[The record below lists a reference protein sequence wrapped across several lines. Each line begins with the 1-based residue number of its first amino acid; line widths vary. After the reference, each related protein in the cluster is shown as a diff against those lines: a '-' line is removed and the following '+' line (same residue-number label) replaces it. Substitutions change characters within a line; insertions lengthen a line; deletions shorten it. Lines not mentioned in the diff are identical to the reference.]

1 MNNNGFDLL
10 YNLNNKNNTFISLSG
25 TLIKNVPEPKMRT
38 LNSFMKVIPI
48 KMNQGLIEEPRPL
61 STPKK
66 KKKKNKHIKILAK
79 NKKKKESKKVTS
91 SEKSNKKIKEQS
103 KNESSRTNKFSN
115 TFMRKTYFSKSESN
129 KYEKKKKNQKDNSYI
144 DTNTSLNNSNQ
155 KIKNEDLIEIN
166 NLKKFTAHNK
176 YKPDLNTIQEN
187 ETKPKMT
194 KKNKSSTNIKIEDQ
208 KINNIYLR
216 PKILFQEKLNHIN
229 YQKTQNSEN
238 KKINISQINNQLNKS
253 ITQKPNS
260 DIKEILSM
268 NSTHNIEFT
277 TSYRNE
283 IVKPTHQKRLSS
295 VSSSDFS
302 EKIKK
307 INKNIINSYD
317 SSKSINSINNNNI
330 AKKINNNN
338 NNNTNEKKDKNLNN
352 TIPFKPFKVK
362 SSEIKNLIQK
372 EDISERIMR
381 IRKSFQEKEMHQSR
395 QNLNL
400 HFYLILP
407 GNASYLIK
415 NCMNHRTNWKEPFS
429 KVTSL
434 YNFKWQELSY
444 GIEYGN
450 LSKYNTH
457 KQIVNHY
464 ENHYC
469 ISNKAN
475 MFCYLMKYCEERKI
489 SIFKYVPFTII
500 YKIKEKRKDKENQIK
515 NFEKENQENKD
526 NLRKF
531 INMSD
536 KFVVDYNDIG
546 NYYDNDVYIKEIE
559 KRKIIEEENKNI
571 KKKKKK
577 DEKKKEEQKNEEKK
591 DEGYKKDIKKEEE
604 NKEIKKEE
612 IKSEEEIKKV
622 KDENKN
628 EKIKNIDNIEIKNEE
643 KKNEIIYEEENNI
656 NNNNFKLNEFYSD
669 FFPKL
674 KPNDRIV
681 LSSSET
687 LERERKEKKKEK
699 KRKIGNYTLIEL
711 PKSHETGKHMWIV
724 KAINL
729 NRGKC
734 IKVVNSFEQ
743 IEKVID
749 KFKFGVKY
757 DFTEQI
763 LEKNEEKEKNYQDEC
778 QNNSN
783 ETNIK
788 NNRIINNNIDNNVII
803 NHCNSTN
810 SIDNSKNNNINYIHF
825 NNINNINKNFNNINL
840 INISNNS
847 NINKNMNNIQFFNN
861 SNTNNINKNYNSINC
876 INISSTNNNTIINTS
891 INNGNI
897 TINNNE
903 SPNNNTIIN
912 NEIVNHNNTPNN
924 IKIPNIINFNNLNN
938 NNNEK
943 NNNENNNNNN
953 NNENNNNNNENNNNN
968 NENNNNDNKN
978 SQDEKMYLCKKI
990 IIQKYIE
997 NPLLY
1002 KGRKCDIRI
1011 WVLLTHK
1018 MKVYVFKEGHL
1029 KTCSVDYDV
1038 NSKDAFTHITNYSLQ
1053 KHNNNFEKF
1062 EKGNEV
1068 PFYEFQK
1075 FINEKYPEK
1084 NYSIKTNLM
1093 KKIKKIINLTMR
1105 AGKEK
1110 INKNNRNYQFEIFG
1124 YDFMLDIN
1132 FNVFLIEINTNPGI
1146 EESSPWIKIIIPRM
1160 LDDALRLTIDLIFE
1174 PKYDFN
1180 LNYKNEEDQN
1190 NIDNVNNNLKHNIDP
1205 NTVIDNN
1212 NELNNEEKKN
1222 DNNNKNKENDN
1233 KNNENKE
1240 KINDNNNE
1248 NLKENNN
1255 EDKNINNNENKTIIN
1270 NQINNNENNKD
1281 EENKVNENKNNLDS
1295 KDNNNQKYISPFPV
1309 PGYSLSE
1316 NLWELVCDLNEKD
1329 PLDDR
1334 LDQDNEKNDNQ
1345 SFTGIKHLM
1354 KRKRNTIKK

>member
-25 TLIKNVPEPKMRT
+25 TLIKNVPEPKMKT

-61 STPKK
+61 SAPKK

-91 SEKSNKKIKEQS
+91 TEKLNMKIKEQS
-103 KNESSRTNKFSN
+103 KNDSSRSNKFLN
-115 TFMRKTYFSKSESN
+115 IFMRKTYSSKSESN
-129 KYEKKKKNQKDNSYI
+129 KYEKKKIKEMSNQKDNSYI
-144 DTNTSLNNSNQ
+144 DINTSLNNSNS
-155 KIKNEDLIEIN
+155 KIKNENIIENN
-166 NLKKFTAHNK
+166 NLKKLTAHNK
-176 YKPDLNTIQEN
+176 YKPDLNTIHEN
-187 ETKPKMT
+187 ETKPKTT
-194 KKNKSSTNIKIEDQ
+194 KKNKSSTNMKIEEQ
-208 KINNIYLR
+208 KTNNIYLK
-216 PKILFQEKLNHIN
+216 PKILFQEKINHIN

-238 KKINISQINNQLNKS
+238 KKINFSQINNQLNKS

-260 DIKEILSM
+260 DIKDILSM
-268 NSTHNIEFT
+268 NSTHNIDFT

-283 IVKPTHQKRLSS
+283 IFKPTHQKRLSS
-295 VSSSDFS
+295 ISSSDFS

-307 INKNIINSYD
+307 INKNIINSHD
-317 SSKSINSINNNNI
+317 SSKSINSMNNNNSV
-330 AKKINNNN
+330 KIY
-338 NNNTNEKKDKNLNN
+338 NNNTNEKKDKILNN
-352 TIPFKPFKVK
+352 SIPFKPFKVK

-381 IRKSFQEKEMHQSR
+381 IRKSFQEKEIHQSL

-407 GNASYLIK
+407 GNASYLVK

-489 SIFKYVPFTII
+489 SVFKYVPFTII

-515 NFEKENQENKD
+515 NFEKENQEYKD

-536 KFVVDYNDIG
+536 KFVVDYDDIG
-546 NYYDNDVYIKEIE
+546 TYYHSDDYIKEIE
-559 KRKIIEEENKNI
+559 KRKLIEEENKNS

-577 DEKKKEEQKNEEKK
+577 DEKKKEEQKFEEKK
-591 DEGYKKDIKKEEE
+591 EVKKEEE
-604 NKEIKKEE
+604 NMEIKKEE
-612 IKSEEEIKKV
+612 IKSEEEIKNE
-622 KDENKN
+622 KDEK
-628 EKIKNIDNIEIKNEE
+628 EKEKDIEINKEE
-643 KKNEIIYEEENNI
+643 KKEGIISEEENNI
-656 NNNNFKLNEFYSD
+656 NNNYFNLKDFYSD

-681 LSSSET
+681 SSTSET
-687 LERERKEKKKEK
+687 LERERKEKKKDK
-699 KRKIGNYTLIEL
+699 KRIIGNYTLIEL
-711 PKSHETGKHMWIV
+711 PNSHETGKHMWIV

-734 IKVVNSFEQ
+734 IKVVNSFDQ

-749 KFKFGVKY
+749 KFKLGVKY
-757 DFTEQI
+757 DFTEEI
-763 LEKNEEKEKNYQDEC
+763 LEKNENKEKNYQDEIENNKIKIC
-778 QNNSN
+778 NNEPNIKNYEITNNNIENNGNINYINNSN
-783 ETNIK
+783 LIEG
-788 NNRIINNNIDNNVII
+788 
-803 NHCNSTN
+803 
-810 SIDNSKNNNINYIHF
+810 SKNNNTNFVHF
-825 NNINNINKNFNNINL
+825 TNINNINKNVNSINFFN
-840 INISNNS
+840 SS
-847 NINKNMNNIQFFNN
+847 NI
-861 SNTNNINKNYNSINC
+861 NNINKNYNSINC
-876 INISSTNNNTIINTS
+876 INILNTNNNTNINTS
-891 INNGNI
+891 INNANI
-897 TINNNE
+897 IINNNE
-903 SPNNNTIIN
+903 STNNNNNNNIPNNELTNNNNNTNNINISTIIN
-912 NEIVNHNNTPNN
+912 NNNTNT
-924 IKIPNIINFNNLNN
+924 NN
-938 NNNEK
+938 NNIDK
-943 NNNENNNNNN
+943 NNSENNKKEYNDNNNNN
-953 NNENNNNNNENNNNN
+953 NNENN
-968 NENNNNDNKN
+968 NKN

-1018 MKVYVFKEGHL
+1018 MKVFVFKEGHL

-1038 NSKDAFTHITNYSLQ
+1038 NSKDAFTHITNYSFQ
-1053 KHNNNFEKF
+1053 KHNNNFQKF

-1075 FINEKYPEK
+1075 FIDEKYPERHYNLK
-1084 NYSIKTNLM
+1084 INLM

-1110 INKNNRNYQFEIFG
+1110 INKNNRNYQFELFG
-1124 YDFMLDIN
+1124 YDFMLDTN
-1132 FNVFLIEINTNPGI
+1132 FNVFLIEINTNPGL

-1160 LDDALRLTIDLIFE
+1160 LDDALRLTIDKIFE

-1190 NIDNVNNNLKHNIDP
+1190 NIDNVNNNLKNNIDP
-1205 NTVIDNN
+1205 NAVTDSN

-1222 DNNNKNKENDN
+1222 DDKNKNKEDDN

-1240 KINDNNNE
+1240 KNINDNINKDKNCNITKDNNNE
-1248 NLKENNN
+1248 NIKDNNN
-1255 EDKNINNNENKTIIN
+1255 EIKNINNYQSKNKENENK
-1270 NQINNNENNKD
+1270 NNESNIGD
-1281 EENKVNENKNNLDS
+1281 EENKVIENTNNLDL

-1309 PGYSLSE
+1309 PGYSLNE
-1316 NLWELVCDLNEKD
+1316 NLWEFVCDLNEKD

-1334 LDQDNEKNDNQ
+1334 LDKDNEKNDNQ

-1354 KRKRNTIKK
+1354 KKKKNTIKK